1 MRRTNQVDPG
11 PLLAGGQDAPVSWLP
26 AMGDA
31 SAAAAYGEVA
41 ALADWCPWLPFADAR
56 GVAPREPGV

>member
-1 MRRTNQVDPG
+1 
-11 PLLAGGQDAPVSWLP
+11 
-26 AMGDA
+26 MGDA

-41 ALADWCPWLPFADAR
+41 ALADWCPWLPFAAAR